1 MAKAYQERLIA
12 LVRDTVTLLCKN
24 GLEYSQEFCV
34 EGLLGVTLD
43 KGEVFLIPIKEFVS
57 DKGVGTGDGTEDIL
71 EQASLLS
78 NGTEGEDSYKLPKH
92 ERRKK
97 RRHMDSGMPQVE
109 GEHNQQNTSQA
120 ESSEYNDGTSGEVQP
135 SVKRANRQCDVKHVK
150 EEDIVVIKEEI
161 DDQQFLDTFQGGS
174 LDQSALNRTEQG
186 DNGMT
191 LMPQPGTSQGAG
203 VGFSLDQL
211 ARDSGLPGAVP
222 GSFPAGSGGDTSWLQ
237 HSQSELGDSQDWQN
251 QKHQVCTLH
260 INFNV
265 ITLLILYTKNME
277 RL

>member
-24 GLEYSQEFCV
+24 GLEYSEEFCV

-43 KGEVFLIPIKEFVS
+43 KGEVFLIPIKELVS
-57 DKGVGTGDGTEDIL
+57 DKGVGTGDGNEDIL
-71 EQASLLS
+71 EQTSLLS
-78 NGTEGEDSYKLPKH
+78 NGTEGEDSYKSPKH

-97 RRHMDSGMPQVE
+97 RRHLDSGSTQAE
-109 GEHNQQNTSQA
+109 GDQLHNTSQ
-120 ESSEYNDGTSGEVQP
+120 EYNDGTSSDVQP
-135 SVKRANRQCDVKHVK
+135 ATKRLNKHSDVRQVK

-161 DDQQFLDTFQGGS
+161 DDQQFLDTFQGSS
-174 LDQSALNRTEQG
+174 LDQSSLNRTEHS

-191 LMPQPGTSQGAG
+191 LISQPGTSHTAG

-222 GSFPAGSGGDTSWLQ
+222 GSFPGGSGGDTSWLQ
-237 HSQSELGDSQDWQN
+237 HSQNELGDSQEWQN
-251 QKHQVCTLH
+251 QKHQVCTF
-260 INFNV
+260 IV
-265 ITLLILYTKNME
+265 
-277 RL
+277 